1 MISPFWAF
9 FKNYILK
16 GGFKDG
22 TRGLIIS
29 YSALIDRIARYSLL
43 WEAVEKKEESKN
55 DETNF
60 ELNKF

>member
-1 MISPFWAF
+1 
-9 FKNYILK
+9 
-16 GGFKDG
+16 
-22 TRGLIIS
+22 LIIS

-60 ELNKF
+60 ELDKF